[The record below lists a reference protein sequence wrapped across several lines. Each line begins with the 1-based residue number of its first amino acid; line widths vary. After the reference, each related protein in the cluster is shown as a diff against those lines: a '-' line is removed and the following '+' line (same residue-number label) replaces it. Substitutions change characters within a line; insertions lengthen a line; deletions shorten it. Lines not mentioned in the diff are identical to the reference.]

1 MGGFTILW
9 WVLPYIDLNQP
20 QVHMCPPIL
29 NPSHLPPHPVPV
41 GCPRALALS
50 VHCPASCSKL
60 DLVIYF
66 TYGNARFSAI
76 LSNHPTLTFSHTVQ
90 KSVI

>member
-29 NPSHLPPHPVPV
+29 NPSHLLPDPLPLD
-41 GCPRALALS
+41 CPRALALGALL
-50 VHCPASCSKL
+50 HDQICTGHL
-60 DLVIYF
+60 FY
-66 TYGNARFSAI
+66 T
-76 LSNHPTLTFSHTVQ
+76 
-90 KSVI
+90 